1 MNQRKLEVVKQYFI
15 ADCIV
20 GYLTNFVGLY
30 EIALEMEF
38 VCRGLNCIK

>member
-1 MNQRKLEVVKQYFI
+1 MNQGKLEVVKQYFI
-15 ADCIV
+15 ADRIV

-38 VCRGLNCIK
+38 VCRGLNGIK